1 MQKEADVN
9 NAANFKKVLSL
20 MPLLLTHSKFI
31 IKIFFIYLGVFVVNL
46 IAVKFYKMKSDYLGL
61 LTCTLFVSV
70 IEILQLSVMIIL
82 ISYMS
87 VPYSLATETK
97 YIFFPW
103 AIILNIIAIKT
114 IYNTSLRKASE
125 IFFFFFLLI
134 IVFVLIWAA
143 VG

>member
-9 NAANFKKVLSL
+9 NAVNFKKAFLL

-31 IKIFFIYLGVFVVNL
+31 IKVFFFYLGVFIVNT

-61 LTCTLFVSV
+61 LTCSLFISV
-70 IEILQLSVMIIL
+70 IEILQLSLMIL
-82 ISYMS
+82 LTFYTS
-87 VPYSLATETK
+87 VPYSLTTETK

-134 IVFVLIWAA
+134 IVFVLIRAA